1 MAAKKKKT
9 AAADTDK
16 TSAAEAPV
24 AKAAKPG
31 ELTGKQRRKLRAMGH
46 HLNAV
51 VQVGDSGV
59 TDGVIAATAQ
69 ALEDHE
75 LIKIRIA
82 DDRDGRAQAVE
93 TLAKETGA
101 QVAQELGRTA
111 LLFKKRDKKS
121 KIQLD

>member
-1 MAAKKKKT
+1 MAAKKKT
-9 AAADTDK
+9 AAADTGE
-16 TSAAEAPV
+16 TETAEAPV
-24 AKAAKPG
+24 AKATRPG

-51 VQVGDSGV
+51 VQVGDGGV

-82 DDRDGRAQAVE
+82 DDRDGRKKAVE
-93 TLAKETGA
+93 TLARETGA
-101 QVAQELGRTA
+101 LVAQELGRTA
-111 LLFKKRDKKS
+111 LLFKKRQKKS